1 MVFDQNLSAQIHDVM
16 FHRDFNNYQ
25 HNFQCQQ
32 CNDWFETA
40 QELNLHTSLAHK
52 EKPVEKDATDK
63 FADVS
68 RYESYHRGTTT
79 WSAPYHAP
87 YFLIH
92 NMRKNTRYLDR

>member
-52 EKPVEKDATDK
+52 EKHVEKDATDK

-68 RYESYHRGTTT
+68 HYESYH
-79 WSAPYHAP
+79 
-87 YFLIH
+87 FFIH
-92 NMRKNTRYLDR
+92 CMRKNTRYLDGKCGQR

>member
-16 FHRDFNNYQ
+16 CHRDFNNYQ
-25 HNFQCQQ
+25 HNFQCQD

-52 EKPVEKDATDK
+52 EKPAAVSFSTPDK

-68 RYESYHRGTTT
+68 TFAACPRT
-79 WSAPYHAP
+79 
-87 YFLIH
+87 
-92 NMRKNTRYLDR
+92 K

>member
-52 EKPVEKDATDK
+52 EKPIEKDATDK

-68 RYESYHRGTTT
+68 SLLIIQRGYHMVCTKF
-79 WSAPYHAP
+79 S
-87 YFLIH
+87 FF
-92 NMRKNTRYLDR
+92 KDSFF

>member
-1 MVFDQNLSAQIHDVM
+1 MKWKCNHDSCQMVFDQNLSAQIHDVM

-52 EKPVEKDATDK
+52 QKPIEKDATDK

-68 RYESYHRGTTT
+68 SLLIMRYDSYQMVCATF
-79 WSAPYHAP
+79 
-87 YFLIH
+87 FL
-92 NMRKNTRYLDR
+92 